1 MKQCKKCPARMKS
14 MKAKGRDVCS
24 VADMYCID
32 LGVCDIKRFTRK
44 IDMLQHWYAVA
55 EKELTT
61 CLAAFDYCR
70 KEKEKNEEV

>member
-1 MKQCKKCPARMKS
+1 MKQCKKCPALRKE
-14 MKAKGRDVCS
+14 KGRDICS

-70 KEKEKNEEV
+70 KEKAKNEKV